1 MAWMIGADKTIVAND
16 GNSKLSSSPDICCIH
31 TIVGAAP
38 ASAAHFSTN
47 GAGKIWQHRD
57 TIKQSA
63 ANYYGNNHIIAIENE
78 DRSAYFPSW
87 DKNDGH
93 AVPGFTNAQIEAI
106 AQICA
111 WANKTHG
118 IPLVQC
124 PDSKRGSRG
133 IAYHRQGIDGN
144 WAGYAYSGRVAGGEV
159 WTTSPGKVCPGDR
172 RIAQIPQ
179 IIERARQIVGLG
191 GDDLTPDEHMW
202 LKGISDVLG
211 AYYTASG
218 GKQIGQAIWEIEQ
231 AIGDAYKLSNGK
243 SIGQLVVTL
252 NTAVAAISE
261 KLNNVTTPDVDEV
274 QVAQLIVTEL
284 VNRGVLTTEQVIE
297 AVKQANKEQWSK

>member
-1 MAWMIGADKTIVAND
+1 MAWMVGVDKTIIAND
-16 GNSKLSSSPDICCIH
+16 GNSKLSANCDVICLH
-31 TIVGAAP
+31 TIVGSAP

-63 ANYYGNNHIIAIENE
+63 ANYNGNGHIIAIENE
-78 DRSAYFPSW
+78 DRSAYFPTW
-87 DKNDGH
+87 NINDGH

-144 WAGYAYSGRVAGGEV
+144 WAGYAYGGRVAGGEV
-159 WTTSPGKVCPGDR
+159 WTTSKGKVCPGDR

-179 IIERARQIVGLG
+179 IIARAKQIVGAG
-191 GDDLTPDEHMW
+191 GEDMSQQDVDNI
-202 LKGISDVLG
+202 KGF
-211 AYYTASG
+211 
-218 GKQIGQAIWEIEQ
+218 IWEGGPSTADGDSAVKPGSLMYRVQNLEGFIYKGGPSTADGDSYGVNEDSIMGRLKAAEQQLNRIE
-231 AIGDAYKLSNGK
+231 AL
-243 SIGQLVVTL
+243 
-252 NTAVAAISE
+252 
-261 KLNNVTTPDVDEV
+261 
-274 QVAQLIVTEL
+274 
-284 VNRGVLTTEQVIE
+284 LTTLI
-297 AVKQANKEQWSK
+297 NK